1 MAFFE
6 RRICRAD
13 RHWRACFSWR
23 SFIAAFILTQCLS
36 AAGQWPAQAEDS
48 GSKSKKIFTGEG
60 ILNSINSLA
69 LKENWK
75 KLPIGELMGKIAQQL
90 VDTPYVASTL
100 DRDVDHEYCT
110 ADLTGLDCVTFFES
124 TLDLAR
130 MLKKGGYSP
139 EDFMRQLT
147 YSRYRGGVVGDYT
160 SRLHYTSDWFADNEK
175 KNVVKILT
183 FPKSQPFPQKVH
195 FMSSNPQKYAQL
207 NAHPQLIP
215 KMKKQ
220 EEAINKRP
228 ITYVPRNDLAATE
241 SLLKTGDIVGI
252 CTDIDGIDISHTG
265 LVLRDEQGVA
275 HFVDASSRSGVMKV
289 VIEPGPI
296 SATITRSQ
304 KTTGAMFARP
314 LEP

>member
-1 MAFFE
+1 MPFFD
-6 RRICRAD
+6 RRTCFN
-13 RHWRACFSWR
+13 WRARFSWPTCR
-23 SFIAAFILTQCLS
+23 SLVAASILTLYGL
-36 AAGQWPAQAEDS
+36 AAGQWPIQASDT
-48 GSKSKKIFTGEG
+48 GSKSQKVFTGEG
-60 ILNSINSLA
+60 VLNSINSLA
-69 LKENWK
+69 LKEHWK
-75 KLPIGELMGKIAQQL
+75 KLPIGELMGKIAQQF

-130 MLKKGGYSP
+130 VLKKGGSSP
-139 EDFMRQLT
+139 DDFMRQLT
-147 YSRYRGGVVGDYT
+147 YSRYRGGVVGDYS
-160 SRLHYTSDWFADNEK
+160 SRLHYTSDWLADNEK
-175 KNVVKILT
+175 KGVVKILT

-215 KMKKQ
+215 KMKKW

-228 ITYVPRNDLAATE
+228 ITFVPRNDLAATE

-252 CTDIDGIDISHTG
+252 CTTIDGIDISHTG

-275 HFVDASSRSGVMKV
+275 HFVDASSRAGVMKV

-296 SATITRSQ
+296 SATLTRSP

-314 LEP
+314 VEP